1 MPAVLN
7 YGTASAVELN
17 FPPDAFVA
25 QCGAP
30 RDAALADAVAAVL
43 AALAAP
49 LDYPPLAAA
58 TVPGDRI
65 AITLAN
71 DLPQPAQLVAGAVQA
86 LLHAG
91 VEPSHITL
99 LQSRTALD
107 RGVGDARS
115 GLDPQIAAEITYV
128 IHDPTD
134 RPQLALLGPSARN
147 EGIYLN
153 REICEADLVLP
164 IGVQRL
170 EEAADYRGAYAGL
183 YPTFSDQHTIDR
195 HHTIDYLQSA
205 AERTRRREEA
215 DEVGWQLGSRLVLQV
230 VPGPGEEILHVLAG
244 DVDTV
249 MAEGQRRAVA
259 NWQYHLPRRASLVV
273 ASIEGSP
280 AQQSWESVARALA
293 AALRVVS
300 VEGAVALCTD
310 LATGPG
316 PALMSLAET
325 EDLESA
331 LHVIQRTHSIDAES
345 AWQLAQAL
353 RRGTVY
359 LLSQLN
365 EELVESLG
373 MAPVEQPSQIGRLPQ
388 RFDSCIVLANA
399 QHAFPIVDNDDEL
412 DDELEGELDD
422 EYDDQYDEEEYEDDE
437 YEEDEDDD
445 AEDDSEE

>member
-17 FPPDAFVA
+17 FPADAFVA
-25 QCGAP
+25 ECAAP
-30 RDAALADAVAAVL
+30 RDAVISDPAAAVAA
-43 AALAAP
+43 ALDAP

-71 DLPQPAQLVAGAVQA
+71 DLPQAAKLVAGAVQA
-86 LLHAG
+86 LMHAG
-91 VEPSHITL
+91 VEPHHITL
-99 LQSRTALD
+99 LQSRSAVD
-107 RGVGDARS
+107 QGASDPRAE
-115 GLDPQIAAEITYV
+115 LDPQVAAEITFL

-134 RPQLALLGPSARN
+134 RPSLALLGPSARN

-170 EEAADYRGAYAGL
+170 QEAADYRGAYAGL
-183 YPTFSDQHTIDR
+183 YPTFSDQHTIER
-195 HHTIDYLQSA
+195 HHQIDYLQSET
-205 AERTRRREEA
+205 ERTRRREEA
-215 DEVGWQLGSRLVLQV
+215 DDVGWQLGSRLVIQV
-230 VPGPGEEILHVLAG
+230 VPGPGDEILHVLAG
-244 DVDTV
+244 DVDAV
-249 MAEGQRRAVA
+249 MAEGQRRAEA
-259 NWQYHLPRRASLVV
+259 TWRYHLPRRASLVV
-273 ASIEGSP
+273 ASIEG
-280 AQQSWESVARALA
+280 AGTQQSWESVARALA
-293 AALRVVS
+293 AASRAVS

-310 LATGPG
+310 LSTGPG
-316 PALMSLAET
+316 PALMHLAET

-331 LHVIQRTHSIDAES
+331 LHAIQSTSSIDAQS

-365 EELVESLG
+365 EEVVEALG
-373 MAPVEQPSQIGRLPQ
+373 IAPVEQPSQIGRLPQ

-399 QHAFPIVDNDDEL
+399 QHALPIVDNDE
-412 DDELEGELDD
+412 ELEDQFDELDD
-422 EYDDQYDEEEYEDDE
+422 EYDDEEYEDEAEWDEDE
-437 YEEDEDDD
+437 YDDEDEDAD
-445 AEDDSEE
+445 EEE